1 VERVIENQE
10 DSVDAMGSWVL
21 EITVL
26 QGLVLLDER
35 MVGQVAELG
44 VVG

>member
-10 DSVDAMGSWVL
+10 DSVNAMGGGIL
-21 EITVL
+21 EVAIL

-35 MVGQVAELG
+35 MVSQVAELG
-44 VVG
+44 IVG

>member
-1 VERVIENQE
+1 
-10 DSVDAMGSWVL
+10 MGSRIL
-21 EITVL
+21 EVAIF

-44 VVG
+44 IVG